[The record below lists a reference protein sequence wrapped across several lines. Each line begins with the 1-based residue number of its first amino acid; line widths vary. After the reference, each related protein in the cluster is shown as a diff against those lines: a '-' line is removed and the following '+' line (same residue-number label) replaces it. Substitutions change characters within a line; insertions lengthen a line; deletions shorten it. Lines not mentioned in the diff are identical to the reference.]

1 MKPLIINLKK
11 FSGFLSLIYLGF
23 FFLSFFFF
31 FFFLES
37 WNDYCGLTSDFIVS
51 SVVVNL
57 SSLQSGI
64 SFVEMSSC

>member
-23 FFLSFFFF
+23 FFSFFFF
-31 FFFLES
+31 LS
-37 WNDYCGLTSDFIVS
+37 HGMTNCGLTTDFIVC

>member
-11 FSGFLSLIYLGF
+11 FSGFSVSYLLGF
-23 FFLSFFFF
+23 LFCFLFFFW
-31 FFFLES
+31 S
-37 WNDYCGLTSDFIVS
+37 HGMTNCGLTTDFIVS

-64 SFVEMSSC
+64 SFVEMSVAE

>member
-23 FFLSFFFF
+23 FFL
-31 FFFLES
+31 FFLS
-37 WNDYCGLTSDFIVS
+37 HGMTNCGLTTDFIVC

>member
-1 MKPLIINLKK
+1 MKPLIINLKN

-23 FFLSFFFF
+23 FFAFFFF
-31 FFFLES
+31 FWS
-37 WNDYCGLTSDFIVS
+37 HGMTNCGLTTDFIVS

-64 SFVEMSSC
+64 SFVGMSVAE

>member
-11 FSGFLSLIYLGF
+11 NFLVFCLLFNWVS
-23 FFLSFFFF
+23 FFLSFF
-31 FFFLES
+31 LWS
-37 WNDYCGLTSDFIVS
+37 HGMTNCGLTTDFIVS

>member
-1 MKPLIINLKK
+1 MTN
-11 FSGFLSLIYLGF
+11 
-23 FFLSFFFF
+23 
-31 FFFLES
+31 
-37 WNDYCGLTSDFIVS
+37 CGLTTDFIVS

>member
-1 MKPLIINLKK
+1 MKSLIINLKK

-23 FFLSFFFF
+23 FFASFFFF
-31 FFFLES
+31 RS
-37 WNDYCGLTSDFIVS
+37 HGMTNCGLTTDFIVS

-64 SFVEMSSC
+64 SFVEMSVAE

>member
-23 FFLSFFFF
+23 FFSFFFF
-31 FFFLES
+31 FFFLSHEKT
-37 WNDYCGLTSDFIVS
+37 NCGLTTDFIVS

>member
-23 FFLSFFFF
+23 FFAFFFF
-31 FFFLES
+31 FFWS
-37 WNDYCGLTSDFIVS
+37 HGMTNCGLTTDFIVS

-64 SFVEMSSC
+64 SFVEMSVAE

>member
-31 FFFLES
+31 FFLS
-37 WNDYCGLTSDFIVS
+37 HGMTNCGLTTDFIVC

>member
-1 MKPLIINLKK
+1 MKLLIINLKK

-23 FFLSFFFF
+23 FFSFLFFFW
-31 FFFLES
+31 S
-37 WNDYCGLTSDFIVS
+37 HGMTNCGLTTDFIVS

>member
-23 FFLSFFFF
+23 FFVFFFF
-31 FFFLES
+31 FRS
-37 WNDYCGLTSDFIVS
+37 HGMTNCGLTTDFIVS

-64 SFVEMSSC
+64 SFVEMSVAE

>member
-1 MKPLIINLKK
+1 MTN
-11 FSGFLSLIYLGF
+11 
-23 FFLSFFFF
+23 
-31 FFFLES
+31 
-37 WNDYCGLTSDFIVS
+37 CGLTTDFIIC